1 MTRTKAIAVIAAVL
15 GLVAIGA
22 LVIRGQQGCGNET
35 EASGCTRV
43 LFIGNSYTYVNDLP
57 AMFAQ
62 LAQSGGHR
70 VETGMVAVGGST
82 LGEHAASVATAAKLT
97 SARWD
102 LVVLQEQSQ
111 IPSVDQLRQSEM
123 YPAARRL
130 ADTIYRHGGRPIF
143 FLTWAHRDGWPE
155 NGLPDYASMQS
166 AIDQGYLT
174 IAAEEEAAVAPV
186 GVAWASVLSQA
197 HPALWQDDGSHPT
210 TAGTYLAACVFYA
223 TVFHQSPRGLAY
235 HADLSAADAA
245 ILQTVAADTV
255 LDDPGKWGS
264 AALRPASWTGD
275 ASQPAPDSTRGSSPI
290 GQFASRR
297 THT

>member
-1 MTRTKAIAVIAAVL
+1 MTRTKAIAVIAAVR

-22 LVIRGQQGCGNET
+22 LVIRGQQGCGNAAEV
-35 EASGCTRV
+35 AGGLGV

-143 FLTWAHRDGWPE
+143 FLTWAHSDGWTE
-155 NGLPDYASMQS
+155 NGLTDYASIHS
-166 AIDQGYLT
+166 SFDTGYL
-174 IAAEEEAAVAPV
+174 
-186 GVAWASVLSQA
+186 
-197 HPALWQDDGSHPT
+197 
-210 TAGTYLAACVFYA
+210 
-223 TVFHQSPRGLAY
+223 
-235 HADLSAADAA
+235 
-245 ILQTVAADTV
+245 
-255 LDDPGKWGS
+255 
-264 AALRPASWTGD
+264 
-275 ASQPAPDSTRGSSPI
+275 
-290 GQFASRR
+290 QFAVEVYDV
-297 THT
+297 

>member
-1 MTRTKAIAVIAAVL
+1 MPYHKAVKTTCLPSTGRIMSRDAWMTRLKWIVGLAAVL
-15 GLVAIGA
+15 GLAALSA
-22 LVIRGQQGCGNET
+22 LVIEGQQGCGNET

-57 AMFAQ
+57 AMFAE

-130 ADTIYRHGGRPIF
+130 ADTIYRHGDRPIL
-143 FLTWAHRDGWPE
+143 FLTWLHRDRWP
-155 NGLPDYASMQS
+155 
-166 AIDQGYLT
+166 
-174 IAAEEEAAVAPV
+174 
-186 GVAWASVLSQA
+186 ASVL
-197 HPALWQDDGSHPT
+197 P
-210 TAGTYLAACVFYA
+210 CC
-223 TVFHQSPRGLAY
+223 PR
-235 HADLSAADAA
+235 
-245 ILQTVAADTV
+245 
-255 LDDPGKWGS
+255 
-264 AALRPASWTGD
+264 
-275 ASQPAPDSTRGSSPI
+275 SQP
-290 GQFASRR
+290 
-297 THT
+297 